1 MEFIGHQVGG
11 DVITPSGDKLEKV
24 EKTLTTKKQVRS
36 FQGLVGYHRD
46 HIQAFIKVSAPLSDI
61 LKKGKSEQVQ
71 WNEAQELAYSL
82 LKQYLLQ
89 EPVGL

>member
-1 MEFIGHQVGG
+1 M
-11 DVITPSGDKLEKV
+11 ITPSGVKLEKV
-24 EKTLTTKKQVRS
+24 EKTPIAKKQVRS

-46 HIQAFIKVSAPLSDI
+46 HIPAFTKVSAALSDI

-89 EPVGL
+89 ESVGL